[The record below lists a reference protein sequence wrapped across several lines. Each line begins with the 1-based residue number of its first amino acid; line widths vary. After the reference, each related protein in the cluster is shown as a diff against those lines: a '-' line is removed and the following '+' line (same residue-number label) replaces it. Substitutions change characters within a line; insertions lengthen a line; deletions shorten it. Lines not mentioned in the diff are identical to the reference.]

1 MPHLAVRAP
10 LFFAMSL
17 LNSLFRTIVPSV
29 GRQGAISAAEQ
40 IGSIPPQVQ
49 NLPRREREVAIIIYL
64 EGSMTAKLL
73 EARLPRELSNSA
85 LRCMLARLCRKGI
98 LKRRKING
106 SHLTSDRRIPYVY
119 SPAITPDAVRKRA
132 LDELARDYFDGSLLL
147 VAQVLAESLTDKPS
161 RILGRYG
168 PPRGSDR
175 GGIDI
180 AA

>member
-1 MPHLAVRAP
+1 MPHLAARAP
-10 LFFAMSL
+10 LFVAMSL
-17 LNSLFRTIVPSV
+17 PDSLFRTIILFV
-29 GRQGAISAAEQ
+29 GKQGVISAADQ
-40 IGSIPPQVQ
+40 VGSIPPQVQ
-49 NLPRREREVAIIIYL
+49 SLARREREVAIIIYL

-147 VAQVLAESLTDKPS
+147 VAQVLAESLNDKPS
-161 RILGRYG
+161 RAGRYAAT
-168 PPRGSDR
+168 RRSDR